1 MNIAADLTSG
11 RLLARNTLINLGGE
25 VFPFLVGLVALPILI
40 HAVGVNRYGIIT
52 LSAMVVGY
60 FGLFDFGLGAAATK
74 LIAEAAGSGDRTKVP
89 SLFWTSLLLMF
100 AFGTCG
106 GVLAAA
112 VSPWLVHH
120 LFRISTGL
128 QSGALHAFR
137 LLAFSLPF
145 VISAGSLRGTLAAF
159 QRFDLINAV
168 RVPMGVFLYIGPLL
182 VLPFSYHLEYL
193 VAVMVAGRLAAWL
206 ASLVLCLRLLPEL
219 RGNPAFSRI
228 AVLPMLRFGGWV
240 AVSQIVSPIMEY
252 FDRFLIGA
260 MLSMAAVAYY
270 AVPYQVASKLWIVS
284 AAIEGVAFAG
294 FSSTFRTD
302 PRRTALIFQ
311 RATLWVLF
319 AQFPAVLAI
328 VALAPE
334 ALRLWLGAEFARN
347 SAGVLR
353 WIAIGVF
360 LNSLARMPSLILLAA
375 HRPDLTAKIHLAEVP
390 FYCLFLWWILP
401 RYGVEG
407 AAIAWT
413 LRISSD
419 MAAFFFLGWR
429 LLPQARATIAQV
441 VPLIAIAVLLLC
453 AGFAFHSFAGA
464 LPFIAVVLASA
475 AVGLWRLVLR
485 SEEKALIRG
494 LLRSPGTVAGE
505 MRKSWF

>member
-25 VFPFLVGLVALPILI
+25 ILPFLVGLVAVPILI
-40 HAVGVNRYGIIT
+40 HAIGVNRYGIIT

-74 LIAEAAGSGDRTKVP
+74 LIAEAAGSGDRTEIP
-89 SLFWTSLLLMF
+89 GLFWTSLLLMF

-106 GVLAAA
+106 GVLAVAL
-112 VSPWLVHH
+112 SPTLVHH
-120 LFRISTGL
+120 VFRISTGL
-128 QSGALHAFR
+128 QPQALRAFHV
-137 LLAFSLPF
+137 LAFSLPF

-168 RVPMGVFLYIGPLL
+168 RVPMGIFSYVGPLL
-182 VLPFSYHLEYL
+182 VLPFSHRLDYL

-206 ASLVLCLRLLPEL
+206 ASLVLCLRKLPVL
-219 RGNPAFSRI
+219 RRRPAFSRT

-240 AVSQIVSPIMEY
+240 AVSQIISPIMEY

-302 PRRTALIFQ
+302 PARTALIFQ

-319 AQFPAVLAI
+319 AQFPAVLTI
-328 VALAPE
+328 VALAP
-334 ALRLWLGAEFARN
+334 AGLHLWLGAEFARN
-347 SAGVLR
+347 STGVLR

-360 LNSLARMPSLILLAA
+360 MNSVARMPSLILLAA
-375 HRPDLTAKIHLAEVP
+375 HRPDLTAKIHFAEVP

-413 LRISSD
+413 LRISCD

-429 LLPQARATIAQV
+429 LLPQARSAIVQV
-441 VPLIAIAVLLLC
+441 APLISMAGLLLC
-453 AGFAFHSFAGA
+453 GGFVFHSFAGA
-464 LPFIAVVLASA
+464 LPFIVVVLASA

-485 SEEKALIRG
+485 AEEKALIRG
-494 LLRSPGTVAGE
+494 VFRASGAVPGG
-505 MRKSWF
+505 

>member
-25 VFPFLVGLVALPILI
+25 ILPFLVGLVALPILI

-74 LIAEAAGSGDRTKVP
+74 LIAEAAGSGDRTEIP

-106 GVLAAA
+106 GVLAA
-112 VSPWLVHH
+112 VLSPTLVHRV
-120 LFRISTGL
+120 FRISASL
-128 QSGALHAFR
+128 QPQALRAFY

-168 RVPMGVFLYIGPLL
+168 RVPMGIFSYTGPLL
-182 VLPFSYHLEYL
+182 VLPFSHQLDYL

-206 ASLVLCLRLLPEL
+206 ASLVLSLRLLPEL
-219 RGNPAFSRI
+219 RRTPAFSRI
-228 AVLPMLRFGGWV
+228 TVLQMLRFGGWV
-240 AVSQIVSPIMEY
+240 AVSRIISPIMEY

-302 PRRTALIFQ
+302 PGRTGLIFQ

-334 ALRLWLGAEFARN
+334 GLRLWLGAEFARN

-353 WIAIGVF
+353 WMAIGVF
-360 LNSLARMPSLILLAA
+360 MNGLGRMPSLVLLAA
-375 HRPDLTAKIHLAEVP
+375 HRPDLTAKIHLVEVP
-390 FYCLFLWWILP
+390 LYCLFLWWILP

-413 LRISSD
+413 LRLSGD
-419 MAAFFFLGWR
+419 MVVRFILGWR
-429 LLPQARATIAQV
+429 LLPQARSAIAQV
-441 VPLIAIAVLLLC
+441 APLVAMAGLVLC
-453 AGFAFHSFAGA
+453 GGFAFHSLAGA
-464 LPFIAVVLASA
+464 LPFIAVVLAAA
-475 AVGLWRLVLR
+475 AVGLWRVVLR

-494 LLRSPGTVAGE
+494 VFRNPGTVPGG
-505 MRKSWF
+505 